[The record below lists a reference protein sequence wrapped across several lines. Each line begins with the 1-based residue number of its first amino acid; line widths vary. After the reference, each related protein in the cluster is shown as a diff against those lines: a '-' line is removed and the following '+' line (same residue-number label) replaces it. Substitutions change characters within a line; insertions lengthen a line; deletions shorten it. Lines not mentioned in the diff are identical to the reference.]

1 MLSSMALQ
9 GDNPQGLEV
18 RPMPETDGKGQGV
31 LFGPEAHAAS
41 REASVDPL
49 IRPLE
54 RTFLHLPRIGLRTER
69 KLWDEGI
76 ETWDD
81 LEAARGEPRDLFG
94 RRMTPLLEAIEDSR
108 RALNAEDTAFFAERL
123 APREHFRIA
132 TSFAAQTV
140 FLDIETTGLSLY
152 YDTITL
158 IGCARGDQY
167 VCHVMGT
174 GDDGDNA
181 AIDLIE
187 RAKCIVTFN
196 GTLFDLKFLTKYV
209 PGIRLPAAHVDL
221 RYLVRRASL
230 AGGQKEVERALDVE
244 RPGGVGDIDGAQAVL
259 LWYEYISGNVEAGER
274 LVRYNHADV
283 EGMKPIL
290 DHAVARIAAD
300 ENDAVATFSGSFARS
315 RAMLRLDGSAGCV
328 HVPAFMN
335 PTGSAMTYD
344 RLRSATP
351 GEICVVGIDL
361 TGSGTKPSGWCELRG
376 PLAKTQMIGT
386 DEEIMSAVQQAR
398 PDLVSIDS
406 PLSLP
411 KGRIRV
417 EDDDPGRDD
426 FGIMRICERTLK
438 RRGINVYPCLI
449 PSMQRLTARGIRLA
463 NALRERGVPVIESYP
478 GAAQDIMNIPRKG
491 AGVEHLNKGLELFG
505 ITGDYVGHKVTHDEL
520 DAITAA
526 IVGLYFWAG
535 KFEGLGTVDEDYLI
549 VPDLER
555 TAHPRRVIGVSGPI
569 AAGKTT
575 AARMFEAV
583 GFRYGRYSQVLADL
597 AAEQGK
603 RAARDTLQQLGHAVH
618 LDPGQRWLNSRLLC
632 RFRED
637 EADLVIDGLRWPED
651 RAFWVEQFGPR
662 FRHVH
667 ISAPKRLRRERY
679 PNGGGSPAEF
689 DLAAQHEVEGGVR
702 DLARWADV
710 VVENDASLGD
720 MRDLLGERLDA
731 RLHEEDG

>member
-1 MLSSMALQ
+1 MRPTLELDGLRQNSQL
-9 GDNPQGLEV
+9 NP
-18 RPMPETDGKGQGV
+18 
-31 LFGPEAHAAS
+31 AAD
-41 REASVDPL
+41 RFDASVDRS

-69 KLWDEGI
+69 KLWDGGI

-81 LEAARGEPRDLFG
+81 LEVARSGQRVLFG
-94 RRMTPLLEAIEDSR
+94 PPMDPMLEAIEASR
-108 RALNAEDTAFFAERL
+108 RALDAEDTEFFAERL
-123 APREHFRIA
+123 PPREHFRIA

-140 FLDIETTGLSLY
+140 FLDIETTGLSLH

-158 IGCARGDQY
+158 IGCARGDEY
-167 VCHVMGT
+167 ACYVMGT

-230 AGGQKEVERALDVE
+230 AGGQKEVETALDVE
-244 RPGGVGDIDGAQAVL
+244 RPDGVGDIDGAQAVL

-290 DHAVARIAAD
+290 DHAVGQIAAD
-300 ENDAVATFSGSFARS
+300 ENDAVATFAGSFARS
-315 RAMLRLDGSAGCV
+315 PARLRLDGSSGSV
-328 HVPAFMN
+328 RVPAFSS
-335 PTGSAMTYD
+335 PVGSAMTYD
-344 RLRSATP
+344 RLILAMP
-351 GEICVVGIDL
+351 AEVCVVGIDL
-361 TGSGTKPSGWCELRG
+361 TGSESRPSGWCELRG

-386 DEEIMSAVQQAR
+386 DDEIMAAVEQAR

-411 KGRIRV
+411 SGRIRV
-417 EDDDPGRDD
+417 EDHDPGRDE

-463 NALRERGVPVIESYP
+463 TALRKCGIPVIESYP

-491 AGVEHLNKGLELFG
+491 AGVEHLKKGLELFG
-505 ITGDYVGHKVTHDEL
+505 ITGDFVRQKVTHDEL

-535 KFEGLGTVDEDYLI
+535 KFEGLGTVEEDYLI

-555 TAHPRRVIGVSGPI
+555 TVHPRRVIGIGGPI

-583 GFRYGRYSQVLADL
+583 GFRYGRYSRVLADL

-603 RAARDTLQQLGHAVH
+603 QADRDTLQRLGHAVH

-632 RFRED
+632 RFGED

-651 RAFWVEQFGPR
+651 RAFWVERFGPR

-679 PNGGGSPAEF
+679 PNGGGSAAEF
-689 DLAAQHEVEGGVR
+689 DAAARHEVEGGVR

-710 VVENDASLGD
+710 TVDNDSSRGD
-720 MRDLLGERLDA
+720 MRNLLGERLDA
-731 RLHEEDG
+731 RLHEEEG